1 MNSVASVLSFTQDIM
16 MVVLEQQWDVLL
28 DMQLK
33 QDEMIKELFADQTA
47 SFTAQEQED
56 LFEVQRLNQQILQEA
71 ELHKAEL
78 AHQLRDMKQGKSKTG
93 AYQAL

>member
-1 MNSVASVLSFTQDIM
+1 
-16 MVVLEQQWDVLL
+16 MVVLEQHWDVLL

-33 QDEMIKELFADQTA
+33 QDEMIKELFTDQA
-47 SFTAQEQED
+47 VSFTDQEQED
-56 LFEVQRLNQQILQEA
+56 LFEVQRLNQQILEAA
-71 ELHKAEL
+71 ELHKSEV